1 LRFIRY
7 PLWFRKLT
15 LIVEIR
21 TNIGSI
27 HFATG
32 PAAETTLGRA
42 EQPVSSV
49 IVYWLTTTG
58 RLGYLAAHKGSAM
71 KIALVQFNPVIGD
84 FKHQCRRIVALAE
97 KAKTRGCDLAV
108 FPEMAV
114 CGYPPKDLLDR
125 TSFVEANRRTLDY
138 LVNTVGGI
146 GILLGYVAENPDPSG
161 KPLLNGA
168 VLFEDG
174 HLLHQVHKQL
184 LPTYDVFDERRHFEP
199 GRPDLPYLYKGHRLG
214 VTICEDVWNDKDV
227 FANRLYD
234 VDPIDYLAKNG
245 MDVLINIAA
254 SPFHIG
260 KVDFRDHMLST
271 IAAKHQLPVLFVNQ
285 VGGNDQLLFDGAS
298 TVFSADGRVLARAE
312 DFVEDLIVFDTQRMH
327 GDMHHLTENRHD
339 SVFKALVMGTRD
351 YVTKCGF
358 KTAVIG
364 LSGGI
369 DSALTA
375 CIAAEALG
383 AENVSTVFMPSAY
396 TSQENFEDTRQLA
409 RNLGLGY
416 TIIPIDDIFGQFLHL
431 LVPQA
436 DGADPGLTEQNIQAR
451 IRGTL
456 LMGISNRDGCLVLST
471 GNKSELAVGYCTL
484 YGDMNGGLA
493 VISDVPKTMVY
504 HLCRRINRKKE
515 VIPQRIIDKPPSAEL
530 KPDQT
535 DQDDLPPYEIIDP
548 ILEGY
553 VEKSQS
559 VHTLV
564 DAGFDPTVVKEVI
577 RRVDQNEYKRHQAA
591 PGLKVTPK
599 AFGEGRRYPLAKRFR
614 PIS

>member
-1 LRFIRY
+1 
-7 PLWFRKLT
+7 
-15 LIVEIR
+15 
-21 TNIGSI
+21 
-27 HFATG
+27 
-32 PAAETTLGRA
+32 
-42 EQPVSSV
+42 
-49 IVYWLTTTG
+49 
-58 RLGYLAAHKGSAM
+58 M
-71 KIALVQFNPVIGD
+71 KIALVQLNPVIGD
-84 FKHQCRRIVALAE
+84 FKYQCQRVVASAE
-97 KAKTRGCDLAV
+97 KAKARGCDLAV

-114 CGYPPKDLLDR
+114 CGYPPKDLLEQKA
-125 TSFVEANRRTLDY
+125 FIEANRQAVEY
-138 LVNTVGGI
+138 LVNTISGI
-146 GILLGYVAENPDPSG
+146 GILLGYVAANPDQSG
-161 KPLLNGA
+161 KPLLNAA

-174 HLLHQVHKQL
+174 RVLHQVYKQL

-199 GRPDLPYLYKGHRLG
+199 GRPGLPYQYKGLRLG

-227 FANRLYD
+227 FETRMYD
-234 VDPIDYLAKNG
+234 VDPIVHLVKNG
-245 MDVLINIAA
+245 MDVLVNIAA
-254 SPFHIG
+254 SPYHVG

-271 IAAKHQLPVLFVNQ
+271 IAAKHQVPVVFVNQ

-298 TVFSADGRVLARAE
+298 TVFGADGQVLARAK
-312 DFVEDLIVFDTQRMH
+312 DFDDDLIVFDTQSMQ
-327 GDMHHLTENRHD
+327 GDLHELAEDKRD
-339 SVFKALVMGTRD
+339 SVFNALVMGTHD

-358 KTAVIG
+358 NTAVIG

-383 AENVSTVFMPSAY
+383 PENVSTVFMPSAY

-409 RNLGLGY
+409 QNLGVDY
-416 TIIPIDDIFGQFLHL
+416 TIIPFDEIFQQFLDS
-431 LVPQA
+431 LVPDA
-436 DGADPGLTEQNIQAR
+436 DRADPGLTEQNIQAR

-504 HLCRRINRKKE
+504 NLCRRINREKE

-535 DQDDLPPYEIIDP
+535 DQDDLPPYDIIDP

-553 VEKSQS
+553 VEKFQS
-559 VHTLV
+559 ARALV
-564 DAGFDPTVVKEVI
+564 DAGFDPQVVAEVI

-614 PIS
+614 PISQ

>member
-1 LRFIRY
+1 M
-7 PLWFRKLT
+7 KL
-15 LIVEIR
+15 
-21 TNIGSI
+21 
-27 HFATG
+27 
-32 PAAETTLGRA
+32 
-42 EQPVSSV
+42 
-49 IVYWLTTTG
+49 
-58 RLGYLAAHKGSAM
+58 
-71 KIALVQFNPVIGD
+71 ALVQLNPVIGD
-84 FKHQCRRIVALAE
+84 FKYQYQRIVAYAE
-97 KAKTRGCDLAV
+97 KAKAGGCDLAV

-114 CGYPPKDLLDR
+114 CGYPPKDLLDQK
-125 TSFVEANRRTLDY
+125 SFVAANRQAVEH
-138 LVNTVGGI
+138 LVNTISGI
-146 GILLGYVAENPDPSG
+146 GVLLGYVATNPDPSG
-161 KPLLNGA
+161 KPLLNAA

-174 HLLHQVHKQL
+174 RVLHQVYKQL

-199 GRPDLPYLYKGHRLG
+199 GRPGLPCQYKGHRLG

-227 FANRLYD
+227 FETRLYD
-234 VDPIDYLAKNG
+234 IDPIDHLVKNG
-245 MDVLINIAA
+245 MDLLINIAA
-254 SPFHIG
+254 SPYHIG

-271 IAAKHQLPVLFVNQ
+271 IAAKYRVPVVFVNQ

-298 TVFSADGRVLARAE
+298 TAFGADGHVLARGR
-312 DFVEDLIVFDTQRMH
+312 DFVDDLIVFDTQSMQ
-327 GDMHHLTENRHD
+327 GDMHQLAEDKRD
-339 SVFKALVMGTRD
+339 SVFNALVMGTSD

-409 RNLGLGY
+409 QNLGVDY
-416 TIIPIDDIFGQFLHL
+416 TIIPIDEIFQQFLGS
-431 LVPQA
+431 LVPDA
-436 DGADPGLTEQNIQAR
+436 DRADPGLTEQNIQAR

-471 GNKSELAVGYCTL
+471 GNKSELAMGYCTL

-504 HLCRRINRKKE
+504 DLCRRINREKE
-515 VIPQRIIDKPPSAEL
+515 IIPQRIIDKPPSAEL

-535 DQDDLPPYEIIDP
+535 DQDDLPPYEIVDP
-548 ILEGY
+548 ILEAY
-553 VEKSQS
+553 VEKFQS
-559 VHTLV
+559 ARALV
-564 DAGFDPTVVKEVI
+564 EAGFDPTVVAEVI

-614 PIS
+614 PISQ

>member
-1 LRFIRY
+1 
-7 PLWFRKLT
+7 
-15 LIVEIR
+15 
-21 TNIGSI
+21 
-27 HFATG
+27 
-32 PAAETTLGRA
+32 
-42 EQPVSSV
+42 
-49 IVYWLTTTG
+49 
-58 RLGYLAAHKGSAM
+58 M
-71 KIALVQFNPVIGD
+71 KIALVQLNPVIGD
-84 FKHQCRRIVALAE
+84 FEYQCRRIVAFAE
-97 KAKTRGCDLAV
+97 KAKAGGCDLAV

-114 CGYPPKDLLDR
+114 CGYPPKDLLER
-125 TSFVEANRRTLDY
+125 LSFVEANHRAVEY
-138 LVNTVGGI
+138 LVNTVSGI
-146 GILLGYVAENPDPSG
+146 GILLGYVAANPDPSG

-174 HLLHQVHKQL
+174 RVLHKVFKQL

-199 GRPDLPYLYKGHRLG
+199 GRPSLPYPYKGHRLG

-227 FANRLYD
+227 FETRLYD
-234 VDPIDYLAKNG
+234 TDPIVQLAGNG
-245 MDVLINIAA
+245 MDLLINIAA

-271 IAAKHQLPVLFVNQ
+271 IAAKHRLPVIFVNQ

-298 TVFSADGRVLARAE
+298 TVFGADGQVLARGS
-312 DFVEDLIVFDTQRMH
+312 DFSDDLIVFDTRRMQ
-327 GDMHHLTENRHD
+327 GEMHELTQDRHD
-339 SVFKALVMGTRD
+339 SVFNALVMGTRD

-383 AENVSTVFMPSAY
+383 PENVATVFMPSAY

-409 RNLGLGY
+409 RNLGVGY
-416 TIIPIDDIFGQFLHL
+416 TIIPIDEIFRQFLER
-431 LVPQA
+431 LVPDA

-504 HLCRRINRKKE
+504 DLCRRINRTKE
-515 VIPQRIIDKPPSAEL
+515 VIPRRIIDKPPSAEL

-559 VHTLV
+559 AGALV
-564 DAGFDPTVVKEVI
+564 DAGFDPAVVAEVI

-614 PIS
+614 PIA

>member
-1 LRFIRY
+1 
-7 PLWFRKLT
+7 
-15 LIVEIR
+15 
-21 TNIGSI
+21 
-27 HFATG
+27 
-32 PAAETTLGRA
+32 
-42 EQPVSSV
+42 
-49 IVYWLTTTG
+49 
-58 RLGYLAAHKGSAM
+58 M
-71 KIALVQFNPVIGD
+71 KIALVQLNPVIGD
-84 FKHQCRRIVALAE
+84 FAYQCQRIAAFSE
-97 KAKTRGCDLAV
+97 KAKARGCDLAV

-114 CGYPPKDLLDR
+114 CGYPPKDLLEQK
-125 TSFVEANRRTLDY
+125 SFIEANRQAVEH
-138 LVNTVGGI
+138 LVNTIGGI
-146 GILLGYVAENPDPSG
+146 GILLGYVASNPDQSG
-161 KPLLNGA
+161 KPLLNAA
-168 VLFEDG
+168 VMFEDG
-174 HLLHQVHKQL
+174 RVLHQVHKQL
-184 LPTYDVFDERRHFEP
+184 LPTYDVFDECRHFEP
-199 GRPDLPYLYKGHRLG
+199 GRPGLPYEYKGHRLG

-227 FANRLYD
+227 FETRLYD
-234 VDPIDYLAKNG
+234 VDPIDHLAKNG
-245 MDVLINIAA
+245 MDLLINIAA
-254 SPFHIG
+254 SPYYIG

-271 IAAKHQLPVLFVNQ
+271 IAAKHRLPVVFVNQ

-298 TVFSADGRVLARAE
+298 TAFGADGRVLARGR
-312 DFVEDLIVFDTQRMH
+312 DFVDDLIVFDTQSGH
-327 GDMHHLTENRHD
+327 GDMHELAEDKRD
-339 SVFKALVMGTRD
+339 SVFNALVMGTRD

-375 CIAAEALG
+375 CIAVQALG
-383 AENVSTVFMPSAY
+383 PENVSTVFMPSAY

-409 RNLGLGY
+409 RNLGVDY
-416 TIIPIDDIFGQFLHL
+416 TIIPIDEIFERFLDS
-431 LVPQA
+431 LVPDA
-436 DGADPGLTEQNIQAR
+436 DREDPGLTEQNIQAR

-504 HLCRRINRKKE
+504 DLSRRLNRGKE
-515 VIPQRIIDKPPSAEL
+515 IIPQRIIDKPPSAEL

-553 VEKSQS
+553 VEKFQS
-559 VHTLV
+559 ARALV
-564 DAGFDPTVVKEVI
+564 EAGFDPAVVTEVI

-614 PIS
+614 PISQ